1 MVTLK
6 GEPMA
11 RQRTSINV
19 DAQLWRRFKSVLAL
33 EGRDMSPVI
42 EQWIQQYLDA
52 HEQAVQATAAAQEG
66 L

>member
-1 MVTLK
+1 
-6 GEPMA
+6 MA

-33 EGRDMSPVI
+33 EGKDMSPVI
-42 EQWIQQYLDA
+42 EYWIRKYLEA
-52 HEQAVQATAAAQEG
+52 HEQAVQSAAAAKEG